1 MGSWAKKEK
10 RTEFVK
16 RKVETLLLNWKK
28 RLYGALGKEWN
39 QCALAQSECLQPEVC
54 ADI

>member
-16 RKVETLLLNWKK
+16 RKVETLLLNWKRGLTK
-28 RLYGALGKEWN
+28 NVSRFF
-39 QCALAQSECLQPEVC
+39 
-54 ADI
+54 